1 MIKIAFY
8 SHEIDF
14 AGTWRSHERII
25 EELQNYDEFKTYVL
39 YSPDVN
45 NNRLDICRRILNK
58 TEFIP
63 FNRSKEKTGPNQGWT
78 PIETNF
84 SEVCSK
90 LDLDILHF
98 ARSGYFE
105 WPFNGRNAK
114 LQIETNIF
122 GYDDNSPYLD
132 RSISIAHVVQ
142 NLKKNKSDIIIPNPI
157 PSETKQY
164 EILVDMRDDF
174 GFLKSDI
181 ILGRIGRAANFNPIA
196 LNGYKIAK
204 SKFPNLKYLIISPC
218 DDTINFVKSNDIKDV
233 FYIDPTNDDGIIERF
248 HKTIDIFAHYRSD
261 GEIHSTAIGQ
271 ALIYGIPV
279 ISHYAGLNGQSET
292 IGPGG
297 FCVSNETEYSDAII
311 KLIDIGERKRIG
323 ELGKKFTEEI
333 SEQKKIVLLLSNK
346 YKEWLDNK
354 TI

>member
-25 EELQNYDEFKTYVL
+25 EELQNYDDFKTYVL

-45 NNRLDICRRILNK
+45 NNRLDICRKILNK

-63 FNRSKEKTGPNQGWT
+63 FNRSKEKTGPNEGWI

-105 WPFNGRNAK
+105 WPLNDRNAK

-122 GYDDNSPYLD
+122 GYDDYTPYLD
-132 RSISIAHVVQ
+132 KSIAIGNTIQ
-142 NLKKNKSDIIIPNPI
+142 NIKKKKSDIVIPNPI
-157 PSETKQY
+157 PSASNKYDT
-164 EILVDMRDDF
+164 LSDMREEF
-174 GFLKSDI
+174 GFLKDDI

-196 LNGYKIAK
+196 LSGFSIAK
-204 SKFPNLKYLIISPC
+204 SKFSNLKYLIVSPC
-218 DDTINFVKSNDIKDV
+218 SDTINFVNYNNIKDV
-233 FYIDPTNDDGIIERF
+233 FYIDPTNDDDVIERF
-248 HKTIDIFAHYRSD
+248 HKTIDIFAHYRLD
-261 GEIHSTAIGQ
+261 GEIHSTAIAQ
-271 ALIYGIPV
+271 AMIYGIPV
-279 ISHYAGLNGQSET
+279 ISHYAGLNGQVET
-292 IGPGG
+292 IGTGG
-297 FCVSNETEYSDAII
+297 FCVSNSDEYADAII
-311 KLIDIGERKRIG
+311 KLIDTDERFKIGD
-323 ELGKKFTEEI
+323 LGKIFTKDR
-333 SEQKKIVLLLSNK
+333 SEQKKIGLLLATK
-346 YKEWLDNK
+346 YREWLNC
-354 TI
+354 

>member
-39 YSPDVN
+39 YSPDVT
-45 NNRLDICRRILNK
+45 NNRLDICKKILNK

-63 FNRSKEKTGPNQGWT
+63 FNRSKQKTGPNEGWT

-84 SEVCSK
+84 SEVCLK

-105 WPFNGRNAK
+105 WPFNNRNAK

-132 RSISIAHVVQ
+132 RSIAIANVIQ
-142 NLKKNKSDIIIPNPI
+142 NLKKKKSDIIIPNPI
-157 PSETKQY
+157 PSETNQY
-164 EILVDMRDDF
+164 ESLIDMRDDF

-196 LNGYKIAK
+196 LNGYAIAK

-218 DDTINFVKSNDIKDV
+218 DDTINFVNSNNIKDV
-233 FYIDPTNDDGIIERF
+233 FYINPTNDDTIIERF

-261 GEIHSTAIGQ
+261 GEIHSTAIAQ
-271 ALIYGIPV
+271 AMIYGIPV
-279 ISHYAGLNGQSET
+279 ISHYAGLNGQVET
-292 IGPGG
+292 IGLGG
-297 FCVSNETEYSDAII
+297 FCVSNPNEYAEAIV
-311 KLIDIGERKRIG
+311 KLTDIDERNRIG
-323 ELGKKFTEEI
+323 ELGKNFTKER
-333 SEQKKIVLLLSNK
+333 SEQKNIGLILSKK
-346 YKEWLDNK
+346 YKEWLNY
-354 TI
+354 